1 MDALPSFG
9 GKLEEMRERA
19 DDVVDNDE
27 RLGRNAG
34 STGLLGGG
42 AARLSAM
49 SWRRL
54 LATVFSEACQ
64 SCDPIM
70 RKMPFASGEDVHT
83 HVHSLAKTYLHDEY
97 IYEW

>member
-1 MDALPSFG
+1 MDAPPSFG

-34 STGLLGGG
+34 STGLPGGG

-54 LATVFSEACQ
+54 
-64 SCDPIM
+64 
-70 RKMPFASGEDVHT
+70 
-83 HVHSLAKTYLHDEY
+83 
-97 IYEW
+97 